1 MREAKQIDFDGQ
13 NIYVGIDVHKKS
25 WQVSI
30 YTEQFEHKT
39 FTQPPV
45 SEKLVSYLQ
54 RVFPGGEYHAVY
66 EAGFSGFWTHDE
78 LKDMGVDC
86 MVVHPGDVPTTDKER
101 RHKTDS
107 RDSRKLAK
115 QLRSGDLSAIHV
127 PGVRLR
133 EDRSLL
139 RQRKT
144 IRKEETRVK
153 NRIKQFLHFRGV
165 DIPVH
170 FSSSYWSG
178 SFIKW
183 LEEVSL
189 YCETGTATLSSLLR
203 QLASLR
209 KELACLSRDIR
220 ELSRT
225 AAYRDGVKY
234 LSSISGIG
242 VLSAM
247 VWLTEL
253 GNIHRFNSFDQLCS
267 YVGLVPWEHSSGESE
282 YTVGLDRRGNK
293 VLRTLLIENAWV
305 AVKKDSELMLAYSQY
320 IKRMKG
326 QQAIVRIA
334 RKLLRRIRFVLV
346 NEQNLE

>member
-1 MREAKQIDFDGQ
+1 MREAKRINFVGQ

-30 YTEQFEHKT
+30 YTEHFEHKT

-45 SEKLVSYLQ
+45 SKKLVSYLERQ
-54 RVFPGGEYHAVY
+54 FPGGKYHAVY

-78 LKDMGVDC
+78 LKGMGVDC

-107 RDSRKLAK
+107 RDSRKLAR
-115 QLRSGDLSAIHV
+115 QLRSGDLSAIYV
-127 PGVRLR
+127 PSVRLR
-133 EDRSLL
+133 EDRCLL

-153 NRIKQFLHFRGV
+153 NRIRQFLHFHGIH
-165 DIPVH
+165 IPEH
-170 FSSSYWSG
+170 ISSSYWSG
-178 SFIKW
+178 SFISW
-183 LEEVSL
+183 LNEVSL

-203 QLASLR
+203 QLESR
-209 KELACLSRDIR
+209 RHELAHVNSDIR
-220 ELSRT
+220 DLSRT
-225 AAYRDGVKY
+225 PAYLDRVNYLRSIRGV
-234 LSSISGIG
+234 GA
-242 VLSAM
+242 LSAM
-247 VWLTEL
+247 IWLTEL
-253 GNIHRFNSFDQLCS
+253 GDIHRFRSFDQLCC
-267 YVGLVPWEHSSGESE
+267 YVGLIPWEHSSGEHE
-282 YTVGLDRRGNK
+282 FTGGLDRRGNRI
-293 VLRTLLIENAWV
+293 LRTVLIENAWV
-305 AVKKDSELMLAYSQY
+305 AVKKDPELMLAYTEY

-346 NEQNLE
+346 NERCLE

>member
-1 MREAKQIDFDGQ
+1 MREAKQIDFSGQ

-25 WQVSI
+25 WHVSI
-30 YTEQFEHKT
+30 YTEHFEHKT

-45 SEKLVSYLQ
+45 SKKLVSYLE
-54 RVFPGGEYHAVY
+54 RVFPKGEYHAVY
-66 EAGFSGFWTHDE
+66 EAGFSGFWTCDE
-78 LKDMGVDC
+78 LNRFGVNC
-86 MVVHPGDVPTTDKER
+86 IVVHPGDVPTTDKER

-115 QLRSGDLSAIHV
+115 QLRNGDLTAIHV
-127 PGVRLR
+127 PGARLR
-133 EDRSLL
+133 EDRSLV

-153 NRIKQFLHFRGV
+153 NRIKQFLHFRGI
-165 DIPVH
+165 DIPAP
-170 FSSSYWSG
+170 FSKSYWSRP
-178 SFIKW
+178 FIKW

-203 QLASLR
+203 QLANHR
-209 KELACLSRDIR
+209 KELACLNHDIR
-220 ELSRT
+220 DLSNTTVYEDR
-225 AAYRDGVKY
+225 VKY
-234 LSSISGIG
+234 LISISGIG
-242 VLSAM
+242 ILSAM

-253 GNIHRFNSFDQLCS
+253 GNIRRFNNFDQLSS
-267 YVGLVPWEHSSGESE
+267 YVGLVPYEHSSGEHE
-282 YTVGLDRRGNK
+282 YTGGLDHRGNK

-305 AVKKDSELMLAYSQY
+305 AVRKDSELMMAYSEY
-320 IKRMKG
+320 VKRMKG

-346 NEQNLE
+346 NEKCLA